1 MNRTLPFTRRRWMG
15 ATAAADLGLAVPGLR
30 AQAFLLQTPG
40 R

>member
-1 MNRTLPFTRRRWMG
+1 MG